1 MNIMATT
8 NGDRVR
14 LMPDEKIAD
23 LVAHGCPPGEDV
35 FYCESVFTEAD
46 ETCAACWLRW
56 LQKEA
61 EA

>member
-1 MNIMATT
+1 MNIMTTT

-23 LVAHGCPPGEDV
+23 LVASGCPPGED
-35 FYCESVFTEAD
+35 FFHCRNANPKL
-46 ETCAACWLRW
+46 CAACWLRW
-56 LQKEA
+56 LKKEA

>member
-23 LVAHGCPPGEDV
+23 LVADGCPPGLDA
-35 FYCESVFTEAD
+35 FH
-46 ETCAACWLRW
+46 CAINPRACKECWLRW